1 MTVRRVLA
9 IGALA
14 SVVAVLAW
22 ELFVGLPRSYA
33 GRLRGA
39 ALAPAPAAAAPAAA
53 GPRINARLFYVSED
67 GTRLASF
74 ERDVPFGEGPVE
86 QARQIIAAQI
96 APVAEPLVSPVPPGT
111 KLRSVFLTTQGEAF
125 VDLSHEVSTAHSG
138 GTLDELLTVYCIV
151 NALTANL
158 PAVKSVQLLI
168 DGKEVPTLAGHVDL
182 RRPLAKDLAWVQ

>member
-1 MTVRRVLA
+1 LTVRRVLA
-9 IGALA
+9 ISALA
-14 SVVAVLAW
+14 IVVAVLAW
-22 ELFVGLPRSYA
+22 ELFVGLPRWYA
-33 GRLRGA
+33 ERTRSTA
-39 ALAPAPAAAAPAAA
+39 IAPPPAAAPAAA
-53 GPRINARLFYVSED
+53 GPRINARLFYVSDD
-67 GTRLASF
+67 GTRLTGF

-111 KLRSVFLTTQGEAF
+111 KLRSVFLTTQGEAY

-151 NALTANL
+151 NALTVNL

-182 RRPLAKDLAWVQ
+182 RRPLAKDLAWIQ